1 VSLLGSAGRF
11 IDRQAKRVTRTIKK
25 VPVYGHALK
34 AGEAVIRG
42 PIGDTVHKISKNPVV
57 SVVAAPI
64 AIPTNLGIAAA
75 KGGVTGAAK
84 AAKEELRNPVRR
96 IVLKGVGLVFPPAA
110 AADKMLEASNK
121 VLDAVESEDPVEAA
135 KAAAV
140 IGSAEALAADGDE
153 HSKLIVSKLNEV
165 KHARAALAGSKLPTN
180 HLTDLYHGD
189 LPAREMFGAKL
200 HAIRPTRVAKAVGAL
215 GKISRMKPGALRAM
229 KPDER
234 KRVEL
239 VGKKAANV
247 VAAVLGGVGHF
258 DSQYLAELGVAV
270 HRDLTSIE
278 HDGGPMSKEVL
289 GMVERLMT
297 TKSTAQTKT
306 LNRLVLGYNS
316 KDPNERNAAKK
327 KIDQLKRG
335 HAQGNALA
343 TSNLN
348 ALRRRTAALKVAKRF
363 HVDGTGMT
371 RARK

>member
-1 VSLLGSAGRF
+1 VSLLGDAGRF
-11 IDRQAKRVTRTIKK
+11 IDKQAKRVTRTIKK

-34 AGEAVIRG
+34 AGEALVRG
-42 PIGDTVHKISKNPVV
+42 PVGDTIHKISKNPVV
-57 SVVAAPI
+57 SVIAAPY

-75 KGGVTGAAK
+75 KGGVRGATK

-96 IVLKGVGLVFPPAA
+96 VVLKAVGYVFPPAA

-140 IGSAEALAADGDE
+140 IGSAEALADDGDE
-153 HSKLIVSKLNEV
+153 HSKLIVSQLN
-165 KHARAALAGSKLPTN
+165 AAKRVREKLAGAKLPTR
-180 HLTDLYHGD
+180 LTDLYHSD

-200 HAIRPTRVAKAVGAL
+200 SQIRPTRVAKAVGAL
-215 GKISRMKPGALRAM
+215 GKISQMKPGTLRAM

-234 KRVEL
+234 KHVEQ
-239 VGKKAANV
+239 VGRKAANL
-247 VAAVLGGVGHF
+247 VAATLAGVGHF
-258 DSQYLAELGVAV
+258 DSEYLAELSAAV

-278 HDGGPMSKEVL
+278 HDDGPMSKEVL
-289 GMVERLMT
+289 GLVEKLMA
-297 TKSTAQTKT
+297 TKSSAQTRT
-306 LNRLVLGYNS
+306 LNRLVLGFNS

-327 KIDQLKRG
+327 QIDKLKRG

-348 ALRRRTAALKVAKRF
+348 ALRRRTAALKVSRGF
-363 HVDGTGMT
+363 RVDGTGMS
-371 RARK
+371 RIK